1 MLVKNKFRKLTLA
14 YDMQCIFRTNDINKY
29 LVYGIFLSALVAP
42 TAFAQTAD
50 EQPTQSSQSMSTPVA
65 IELPAIDPV
74 DVPVISPLDVATA
87 SNDTDSMVLL
97 QEQSPPNP
105 KIQFKPIEFED
116 LENLAITPVD
126 QSMANEIYAAAD
138 EAKKQAELARK
149 ESTRTPE
156 QTVKDST
163 TQEITEMTRA
173 PVDIDQLMNS
183 IQADSKIV
191 VEANSAGKTLN
202 DLAEDESEENEK
214 KLNFFQRIVNK
225 IRPSKDNIVVAA
237 KIAVSVE
244 GAPPILAENIKA
256 KLSAFTV
263 ESFTEYSSAIPQL
276 RALSN
281 QAAQAVGY
289 YNAEFKFEKV
299 TESKVKIRVTPGDP
313 VKVEEEEI
321 AFFGA
326 GANLPQFRVIGVL
339 PDLSVGDIFN
349 HGYYEKTKT
358 RILEAANNNGFF
370 DGYWLLHDVKV
381 NQPENTA
388 DINLRYETG
397 SRYTL
402 GEVEFRMSDPSKPL
416 PINLD
421 ILKTLAP
428 WKEGADYTAWRVNG
442 LASNL
447 TNSRYFNYTLVDA
460 VKPDPLIVPLELP
473 PDIQAL
479 VDQQKITESELAVQ
493 DKNKPTAASAKEVT
507 QSIVDEKQFA
517 GTEVSPEAARSMR
530 VEDTQHAE
538 KETEAEHLKT
548 LAREEKRIPVIVTLN
563 ADQLN
568 SLETGLGYGTDTGVR
583 LRSQYRRAIVNR
595 YGHSFDANLEVSQIR
610 QAIDGRYNIPYKHPL
625 NDYISLV
632 GGYEREDRDNVG
644 PDMSLVIESAVLGAD
659 RIVKGAQMDWQH
671 IFGVRYRLDRVT
683 QQGVID
689 NSNIPDAF
697 LIPGAQPE
705 QESLLVGYEV
715 SKTLT
720 DQRLNPSRGFKQTYK
735 LELGSSSLLSD
746 TDMAIINSNW
756 KGLYSFGENDNYQI
770 VGGANLGYIFAK
782 DFTKVPYNLRY
793 FAGGDQSMRG
803 FDYKSLSPMEYGYK
817 VGGQALAVGTAEFNY
832 QFKEGW
838 RAAVFSDFGNAYD
851 KTFSNE
857 TEYSV
862 GVGLRWRSPIGPIR
876 IDVASGISQE
886 GSPIRLHFFIG
897 SQL

>member
-1 MLVKNKFRKLTLA
+1 MLVKNKFRKSTLA
-14 YDMQCIFRTNDINKY
+14 YDMQCIFHTNDINKY
-29 LVYGIFLSALVAP
+29 LVFGIFLSAFVAP
-42 TAFAQTAD
+42 ISFAQTTA
-50 EQPTQSSQSMSTPVA
+50 EVATQPSQSLSTPVA
-65 IELPAIDPV
+65 IELPVIDPV
-74 DVPVISPLDVATA
+74 VAPSDPA
-87 SNDTDSMVLL
+87 KISNDTDSMQLL

-116 LENLAITPVD
+116 LEDLAISPVD

-138 EAKKQAELARK
+138 EAKKEAELARK
-149 ESTRTPE
+149 ESTRIPE
-156 QTVKDST
+156 QVVKDST
-163 TQEITEMTRA
+163 VQEITEMTRA

-191 VEANSAGKTLN
+191 VEANSAGRTLN
-202 DLAEDESEENEK
+202 NLVQDESEEPVK
-214 KLNFFQRIVNK
+214 KLNFLQRIVNK
-225 IRPSKDNIVVAA
+225 VRPSKDNIVVAA
-237 KIAVSVE
+237 KITVSVE

-263 ESFTEYSSAIPQL
+263 ESFTEYSSAVPQL

-289 YNAEFKFEKV
+289 YNAAFKFEKV
-299 TESKVKIRVTPGDP
+299 TESKVKIKVTPGNP

-339 PDLSVGDIFN
+339 PDLYVGDTFN
-349 HGYYEKTKT
+349 HGYYEKTKS
-358 RILEAANNNGFF
+358 RILEAASNNGFF
-370 DGYWLLHDVKV
+370 DGYWLLHDVRV

-397 SRYTL
+397 SRYKL
-402 GEVEFRMSDPSKPL
+402 GEVEFRMSDPSKPF

-428 WKEGADYTAWRVNG
+428 WEEGADYTAWRVNG

-460 VKPDPLIVPLELP
+460 IKPDPMVVPLELP

-479 VDQQKITESELAVQ
+479 VDQQKITESELAGQ
-493 DKNKPTAASAKEVT
+493 ATNKVTAVSAKEVT
-507 QSIVDEKQFA
+507 QTIVDEKQFA

-530 VEDTQHAE
+530 VEDTQHTE
-538 KETEAEHLKT
+538 KETEAERLKI

-610 QAIDGRYNIPYKHPL
+610 QAIDGRYNIPYTHPL

-659 RIVKGAQMDWQH
+659 RIIKGARMDWQH

-689 NSNIPDAF
+689 NSEIPDAF
-697 LIPGAQPE
+697 VIPGARPE
-705 QESLLVGYEV
+705 QESLLMGYEV
-715 SKTLT
+715 SKTLA
-720 DQRLNPSRGFKQTYK
+720 DQRINPTRGFKQSYK
-735 LELGSSSLLSD
+735 IELGSRSLLTD
-746 TDMAIINSNW
+746 TNMAIINTNW
-756 KGLYSFGENDNYQI
+756 KGLYSFGENDNYQ
-770 VGGANLGYIFAK
+770 VLGGANLGYIFAE
-782 DFTKVPYNLRY
+782 DFTSVPYNLRY

-876 IDVASGISQE
+876 IDLASGISQE